1 MIKTKLSIAIAAFS
15 TLAAAAVSAQETAAG
30 PVVEEVIVTGSRIAR
45 DPLSTTGPITIVD
58 SEAISR
64 SGVGT
69 IDELL
74 NQLPSMGT
82 TGINANDNNGG
93 QGLAFVDLRNLG
105 SARTLVLVNGRR
117 FVSSASGVSSAVD
130 MNNIPVE
137 MIDRI
142 EVLTD
147 GASAVYGSDAVAGVI
162 NVVMKDSFDGV
173 RINARAGATSAG
185 GGENG
190 DLSITFGNE
199 AERGSFVVNLSHSQR
214 DEITYN
220 DRGWAG
226 LTSSMG
232 PNGNIFTNYGSFS
245 IAEDGETLGAYSGYD
260 IGQHMWLS
268 GAMERTSA
276 TASGKVSITDAVE
289 LWGETSYTT
298 KTTNQQ
304 LAAQPMYAGNGF
316 VLNPEEH
323 LPEAIKTQLQ
333 EAWQKADD
341 AYQIELAAYNAAKA
355 EWEAQGSP
363 EDLEPEAPVASHGTD
378 WVDGFSDFRIR
389 PVSGGTRAY
398 EQTTDTFRI
407 AGGFRGDFSNGWS
420 WDTFASYGK
429 NEGDNVTRN
438 SYNKTKLEE
447 IFSGEAGL
455 AYDFAG
461 GMSPEIMDYF
471 RYDDRENNSYELLN
485 LGASLSGDI
494 EAIAFQGGALGFAA
508 GVEYREESG
517 EFNPSPETQSGETFG
532 NQQDATGGEY
542 DVTEV
547 FAEFNLPI
555 LQGARFAEELTADI
569 AVRYSDFSTF
579 GGQSTGK
586 VGLVYAPVEDV
597 RFRTSYSTS
606 FRAPGIYELFSGS
619 AQSYE
624 YLIDPCDTSAS
635 NKEGQGDYCGS
646 EVGAGFTQA
655 GNQVPTNIGGN
666 EELTPE
672 EAKTFTAGIV
682 WTPSFVDDL
691 SITLDYYDISID
703 DAITSPDLQRI
714 LDDCFREGIASAC
727 TFVTRGAGDQIVA
740 LEGAKMNIG
749 KVDTRG
755 VDVDIVHNLH
765 FDAGRLGLRAQASR
779 LLEYNEFNEQSGTES
794 DYLEYVGTTGGLY
807 VKWRGLASAT
817 WYGNDWDLGAEM
829 QYFDDGYSAYK
840 PVNSMT
846 YLNLRAGWDIN
857 EGTRLSAGI
866 DNVADKAPEDTS
878 GYGDW
883 NSFYDFQ
890 GRYFWAGASY
900 QF

>member
-15 TLAAAAVSAQETAAG
+15 TLASAAVSAQEAVPG
-30 PVVEEVIVTGSRIAR
+30 PTVEEVIVTGSRIAR

-130 MNNIPVE
+130 MNNIPVD

-162 NVVMKDSFDGV
+162 NVVMKDSFEGV
-173 RINARAGATSAG
+173 RINARAGSTSEG

-190 DLSITFGNE
+190 ELSITFGGE
-199 AERGSFVVNLSHSQR
+199 GERGKFIANINHSQR

-220 DRGWAG
+220 DREWAG

-232 PNGNIFTNYGSFS
+232 PNGNIFTRYGAFS
-245 IAEDGETLGAYSGYD
+245 VQEDGLTLGGYEGYD

-268 GAMERTSA
+268 GAMERTSV
-276 TASGKVSITDAVE
+276 TASGTYSATDAVE
-289 LWGETSYTT
+289 AWGEFSYTT

-316 VLNPEEH
+316 NLDPEQH
-323 LPEAIKTQLQ
+323 LPQEIKDQLQ
-333 EAWQKADD
+333 DAWQEAKD
-341 AYQIELAAYNAAKA
+341 AYDAAVAAGVAEDELPAYP
-355 EWEAQGSP
+355 GDS
-363 EDLEPEAPVASHGTD
+363 
-378 WVDGFSDFRIR
+378 WVEGFSDYRVR
-389 PVSGGTRAY
+389 PVAGGTRDY
-398 EQTTDTFRI
+398 EQSTDTFRI
-407 AGGFRGDFSNGWS
+407 ASGLRGDLANGWS

-429 NEGDNVTRN
+429 NSGDNVTYN
-438 SYNKTKLEE
+438 SYNKARLNE

-455 AYDFAG
+455 DFDFTG

-471 RYDDRENNSYELLN
+471 RYDDREDNQYELVN
-485 LGASLSGDI
+485 VGAALSGDI
-494 EAIAFQGGALGFAA
+494 DAIEFQGGTLGFAA
-508 GVEYREESG
+508 GLEYRDESG
-517 EFNPSPETQSGETFG
+517 EFNPSQETRSGETFG
-532 NQQDATGGEY
+532 NQQDATGGSY
-542 DVTEV
+542 NVSEV

-555 LQGARFAEELTADI
+555 LAGVTGAEELSADV

-586 VGLVYAPVEDV
+586 LGLVYAPVEDV
-597 RFRTSYSTS
+597 RFRASLSTA
-606 FRAPGIYELFSGS
+606 FRAPGIYELYSGS

-624 YLIDPCDTSAS
+624 FLIDPCDTSAS
-635 NKEGQGDYCGS
+635 NKEGQGDFCD
-646 EVGAGFTQA
+646 VDNGFTQA

-666 EELTPE
+666 ENLTPE
-672 EAKTFTAGIV
+672 EAKTFTAGVV

-691 SITLDYYDISID
+691 SITLDYYDIQVE
-703 DAITSPDLQRI
+703 DAITSPDLQKI
-714 LDDCFREGIASAC
+714 LDDCFREGIESAC
-727 TFVTRGAGDQIVA
+727 ALVTRGAGDQIVK

-749 KVDTRG
+749 QVDTRG
-755 VDVDIVHNLH
+755 VDIDIVQNLH
-765 FDAGRLGLRAQASR
+765 FDAGQLALRAQATR
-779 LLEYNEFNEQSGTES
+779 LLEYNEFNKQSGTES
-794 DYLEYVGTTGGLY
+794 DYLDYVGTTGGLF
-807 VKWRGLASAT
+807 VKWRGLASAM
-817 WYGNDWDLGAEM
+817 WYGSDWEAGLEA
-829 QYFDDGYSAYK
+829 QYLSEGESAYK
-840 PVNSMT
+840 PVGAVT
-846 YLNLRAGWDIN
+846 YVNLKAGWDLSDSL
-857 EGTRLSAGI
+857 RLSTGI
-866 DNVADKAPEDTS
+866 DNVGNVEPEDTS
-878 GYGDW
+878 GYNDW
-883 NSFYDFQ
+883 NSSYDFK

>member
-15 TLAAAAVSAQETAAG
+15 TLATAGVSAQEAVPG
-30 PVVEEVIVTGSRIAR
+30 PTVEEVIVTGSRIAR

-58 SEAISR
+58 SQAIQR

-82 TGINANDNNGG
+82 TGINSNDNNGG
-93 QGLAFVDLRNLG
+93 MGLSFVDLRNLG

-130 MNNIPVE
+130 MNNIPVD

-173 RINARAGATSAG
+173 RINARAGGTDAG

-199 AERGSFVVNLSHSQR
+199 GERGSFVANITHAQR
-214 DEITYN
+214 DEITYD
-220 DRGWAG
+220 DRNWAG

-232 PNGNIFTNYGSFS
+232 PNGNIFTNYGNFS
-245 IAEDGETLGAYSGYD
+245 IGDDGVTLGSYAGYD

-276 TASGKVSITDAVE
+276 TASGKYSITDSVE
-289 LWGETSYTT
+289 LWGEASYTT
-298 KTTNQQ
+298 KTSNQQ
-304 LAAQPMYAGNGF
+304 LAAQPLYAGNGF
-316 VLNPEEH
+316 TLNPETH
-323 LPEAIKTQLQ
+323 LPEAVKSQLQ
-333 EAWQKADD
+333 DAWVKADN
-341 AYQIELAAYNAAKA
+341 AYQIELAAYNAALS
-355 EWEAQGSP
+355 EWESQGSP
-363 EDLEPEAPVASHGTD
+363 EGLKPTAPEATHGTD

-389 PVSGGTRAY
+389 PVSGGTRDY
-398 EQTTDTFRI
+398 EQTTDTYRV
-407 AGGFRGDFSNGWS
+407 ATGLNGDFSNGWS
-420 WDTFASYGK
+420 WDTFVSYGK
-429 NEGDNVTRN
+429 NEGENVILN

-447 IFSGEAGL
+447 IFSGAAGL
-455 AYDFAG
+455 DYDFAG

-471 RYDDRENNSYELLN
+471 RYDDYEDNSYELLN
-485 LGASLSGDI
+485 VGASLSGDI
-494 EAIAFQGGALGFAA
+494 EAIQFQGGALGFAA

-555 LQGARFAEELTADI
+555 LQGARFAEELTADV

-579 GGQSTGK
+579 GGESTGK
-586 VGLVYAPVEDV
+586 VGIVYAPVEDL

-606 FRAPGIYELFSGS
+606 FRAPGIYELYSGS

-624 YLIDPCDTSAS
+624 YLIDPCDTSAA
-635 NKEGQGDYCGS
+635 NEDGQGANCGM
-646 EVGAGFTQA
+646 VGAGFTQA

-672 EAKTFTAGIV
+672 EAKTFTAGVV

-691 SITLDYYDISID
+691 SITLDYYDISIE
-703 DAITSPDLQRI
+703 DAITSPDLQRM
-714 LDDCFREGIASAC
+714 LDDCFRKGEASAC
-727 TFVTRGAGDQIVA
+727 QFVTRGAGDQIVA

-749 KVDTRG
+749 QIDTRG
-755 VDVDIVHNLH
+755 VDIDIVHNLH

-779 LLEYNEFNEQSGTES
+779 LLEYNEYNEQSGTETNN
-794 DYLEYVGTTGGLY
+794 LEYVGTTSGLY

-817 WYGNDWDLGAEM
+817 WYGDDWDLGADM
-829 QYFDDGYSAYK
+829 QYFDDGYSPYL
-840 PVNSMT
+840 PVKSMT
-846 YLNLRAGWDIN
+846 YLNLKAGWDVN
-857 EGTRLSAGI
+857 ESTRLSAGI
-866 DNVADKAPEDTS
+866 DNVSDKDPHTTS
-878 GYGDW
+878 GSDW

>member
-15 TLAAAAVSAQETAAG
+15 TLATAGVSAQETVPG
-30 PVVEEVIVTGSRIAR
+30 PTVEEVIVTGSRIAR

-58 SEAISR
+58 SQAIQR

-93 QGLAFVDLRNLG
+93 AGLSFVDLRNLG

-130 MNNIPVE
+130 MNNIPVD

-173 RINARAGATSAG
+173 RINARAGSTTEG

-190 DLSITFGNE
+190 EISFTFGNE
-199 AERGSFVVNLSHSQR
+199 GERGSFVANISHSQR
-214 DEITYN
+214 DEIAYN
-220 DRGWAG
+220 DRDWAG
-226 LTSSMG
+226 LASSMS
-232 PNGNIFTNYGSFS
+232 PNGNILTNYGNFA
-245 IAEDGETLGAYSGYD
+245 IGEDGVTLGAYSTYD

-268 GAMERTSA
+268 GAMERTA
-276 TASGKVSITDAVE
+276 VTASGTYSITDSVE
-289 LWGETSYTT
+289 AFGEASYTS

-316 VLNPEEH
+316 NLDPEQH
-323 LPEAIKTQLQ
+323 LPAEIQSQLQ
-333 EAWQKADD
+333 DAWQEAYD
-341 AYQIELAAYNAAKA
+341 AWVAN
-355 EWEAQGSP
+355 GSNM
-363 EDLEPEAPVASHGTD
+363 EDEEFPFPGNS
-378 WVDGFSDFRIR
+378 WQDGYSDLRIR
-389 PVSGGTRAY
+389 PVAGGTRDS
-398 EQTTDTFRI
+398 EQQTDTYRI
-407 AGGFRGDFSNGWS
+407 LGGLRGDLINGWS
-420 WDTFASYGK
+420 WDTFVSYGK
-429 NEGDNVTRN
+429 NEGKNVTAN

-447 IFSGEAGL
+447 IFSGAAGL
-455 AYDFAG
+455 DYEFAG
-461 GMSPEIMDYF
+461 GMSPEIIQYF
-471 RYDDRENNSYELLN
+471 SYDDRESNEYELLN
-485 LGASLSGDI
+485 IGATLSGDL
-494 EAIAFQGGALGFAA
+494 EAVQFQGGALGFAT

-517 EFNPSPETQSGETFG
+517 EFNPSAETQSGETFG

-542 DVTEV
+542 DVAEV

-555 LQGARFAEELTADI
+555 LAGVKGAEELTADL

-579 GGQSTGK
+579 GGESTGK
-586 VGLVYAPVEDV
+586 FGMVYAPIEDL
-597 RFRTSYSTS
+597 RFRTSLSTS

-624 YLIDPCDTSAS
+624 TLTDPCSTGTSNPS
-635 NKEGQGDYCGS
+635 GKGTYCDMVS
-646 EVGAGFTQA
+646 PGFEQA
-655 GNQVPTNIGGN
+655 GNQIPTNIGGN
-666 EELTPE
+666 QELKPE
-672 EAKTFTAGIV
+672 EAETFTFGVV

-691 SITLDYYDISID
+691 SITLDYYDIQID
-703 DAITSPDLQRI
+703 NAITSPDLQRI
-714 LDDCFREGIASAC
+714 LDDCFRDGIATAC
-727 TFVTRGAGDQIVA
+727 SFVTRGAGDQIVR

-749 KVDTRG
+749 QIDTRG
-755 VDVDIVHNLH
+755 VDIDITQNFH
-765 FDAGRLGLRAQASR
+765 FDTGRLALRAQATR
-779 LLEYNEFNEQSGTES
+779 MLEYTEYNEQTDTES
-794 DYLEYVGTTGGLY
+794 DYLGEVGITSEMYVD
-807 VKWRGLASAT
+807 WRGLASAM
-817 WYGNDWDLGAEM
+817 WYGNEWEAGVEA
-829 QYFDDGYSAYK
+829 QYFDGGISSSPYLVDVDSK
-840 PVNSMT
+840 T
-846 YLNLRAGWDIN
+846 YLNLRAGWDVN
-857 EGTRLSAGI
+857 DTLRLSAGL
-866 DNVADKAPEDTS
+866 DNVTNEEPQDTS

>member
-1 MIKTKLSIAIAAFS
+1 MIKTKLSIAIAALG
-15 TLAAAAVSAQETAAG
+15 TIAATGVSAQENVPG
-30 PVVEEVIVTGSRIAR
+30 PTVEEVIVTGSRIAR

-130 MNNIPVE
+130 MNNIPVD

-147 GASAVYGSDAVAGVI
+147 GASAVYGADAVAGVI

-173 RINARAGATSAG
+173 RINARAGATKDG

-190 DLSITFGNE
+190 DLSITFGHE
-199 AERGSFVVNLSHSQR
+199 GERGSFVANITHAQR

-220 DRGWAG
+220 DRDWAG

-245 IAEDGETLGAYSGYD
+245 IGEDGVTLGEYAGYD

-276 TASGKVSITDAVE
+276 TASGKFSITDSVE
-289 LWGETSYTT
+289 LWSEASFTT
-298 KTTNQQ
+298 KTSNQQ
-304 LAAQPMYAGNGF
+304 LAAQPLYAGNGF
-316 VLNPEEH
+316 NLNPEEH
-323 LPEAIKTQLQ
+323 LPEAVKAQLQ
-333 EAWQKADD
+333 DAWQKADD
-341 AYQIELAAYNAAKA
+341 AYAIELAAYNAAHA

-363 EDLEPEAPVASHGTD
+363 EGQEPTAPVASHGTD

-389 PVSGGTRAY
+389 PVSGGTRSY
-398 EQTTDTFRI
+398 EQTTDTFRV
-407 AGGFRGDFSNGWS
+407 AGGFNGDFSNGWT

-429 NEGDNVTRN
+429 NEGENVILN
-438 SYNKTKLEE
+438 SYNKTKLDE

-455 AYDFAG
+455 DYDFAG

-471 RYDDRENNSYELLN
+471 RYDDYEDNSYELLN
-485 LGASLSGDI
+485 FGASLSGDI
-494 EAIAFQGGALGFAA
+494 DAIEFQGGALGFAA

-517 EFNPSPETQSGETFG
+517 EFNPSAQTQSGETFG

-555 LQGARFAEELTADI
+555 LQGARFAEELTADV

-586 VGLVYAPVEDV
+586 VGVVYAPVEDL
-597 RFRTSYSTS
+597 RFRTSFSTS
-606 FRAPGIYELFSGS
+606 FRAPGIYELYSGS

-624 YLIDPCDTSAS
+624 YLIDPCDTSAA
-635 NKEGQGDYCGS
+635 NEDGQGANCGM
-646 EVGAGFTQA
+646 VGAGFTQA

-691 SITLDYYDISID
+691 SITLDYYDISIE
-703 DAITSPDLQRI
+703 DAITSPDLQRM
-714 LDDCFREGIASAC
+714 LDDCFRDGDSAAC
-727 TFVTRGAGDQIVA
+727 QFVTRGAGDQIVA

-749 KVDTRG
+749 QIDTRG
-755 VDVDIVHNLH
+755 VDVDIVQNLH
-765 FDAGRLGLRAQASR
+765 FDSGRLGLRAQASR

-794 DYLEYVGTTGGLY
+794 DYLEYVGTTSGLY

-817 WYGNDWDLGAEM
+817 WYGNDWDMGVDM
-829 QYFDDGYSAYK
+829 QYFDDGYSPYL
-840 PVNSMT
+840 PVKSMT
-846 YLNLRAGWDIN
+846 YLNLKAGWDVN
-857 EGTRLSAGI
+857 ESTRLSAGI
-866 DNVADKAPEDTS
+866 DNVSDKDPHTTS
-878 GYGDW
+878 GSDW

-890 GRYFWAGASY
+890 GRYLWAGASY

>member
-1 MIKTKLSIAIAAFS
+1 MIKTKLSIAIAAFG
-15 TLAAAAVSAQETAAG
+15 TIAATGVSAQEAVPG
-30 PVVEEVIVTGSRIAR
+30 PTVEEVIVTGSRIAR

-173 RINARAGATSAG
+173 RINARAGSTSDG

-190 DLSITFGNE
+190 DISLTFGNE
-199 AERGSFVVNLSHSQR
+199 GERGSFIANISHSQR
-214 DEITYN
+214 DEITFN
-220 DRGWAG
+220 DRDWAG

-245 IAEDGETLGAYSGYD
+245 VGEDGVTLGDYAGYD

-276 TASGKVSITDAVE
+276 TASGKFSITDSVE
-289 LWGETSYTT
+289 LWGEASYTT

-316 VLNPEEH
+316 VLDPEQH
-323 LPEAIKTQLQ
+323 LPAEIQSQLQ
-333 EAWQKADD
+333 DAWQEAYD
-341 AYQIELAAYNAAKA
+341 AWVAN
-355 EWEAQGSP
+355 GSDP
-363 EDLEPEAPVASHGTD
+363 EDKVNPFPGAT
-378 WVDGFSDFRIR
+378 WVEGFSDFRIR
-389 PVSGGTRAY
+389 PVAGGTRSY
-398 EQTTDTFRI
+398 EQQTDTYRLA
-407 AGGFRGDFSNGWS
+407 AGLDGDLANGWS
-420 WDTFASYGK
+420 WDTFFSYGK
-429 NEGDNVTRN
+429 NEGDNVTAN
-438 SYNKTKLEE
+438 SYNKTRLNE

-455 AYDFAG
+455 DYDFAG

-471 RYDDRENNSYELLN
+471 RYDDRENNEYELVN
-485 LGASLSGDI
+485 IGASLSGDI
-494 EAIAFQGGALGFAA
+494 EAIQFQGGALGFA
-508 GVEYREESG
+508 GGIEYREESG

-532 NQQDATGGEY
+532 NQQDATGGDF
-542 DVTEV
+542 DVAEV

-555 LQGARFAEELTADI
+555 LAGVQYAEELSIDA
-569 AVRYSDFSTF
+569 AVRYSDYSTF
-579 GGQSTGK
+579 GGETTGK
-586 VGLVYAPVEDV
+586 VGLVYAPIEDV
-597 RFRTSYSTS
+597 RFRSSYSTS
-606 FRAPGIYELFSGS
+606 FRAPGIYELYSGS

-624 YLIDPCDTSAS
+624 TLTDPCSTGTS
-635 NKEGQGDYCGS
+635 NPEGQGANCDMVS
-646 EVGAGFTQA
+646 PGFEQA

-666 EELTPE
+666 QELMPE
-672 EAKTFTAGIV
+672 QAKTFTAGIV

-691 SITLDYYDISID
+691 SITLDYYDISVE

-714 LDDCFREGIASAC
+714 LDDCFRDGIASAC
-727 TFVTRGAGDQIVA
+727 SFVTRGAGDQIVA

-749 KVDTRG
+749 QIDTRG
-755 VDVDIVHNLH
+755 VDIDVVQNLH
-765 FDAGRLGLRAQASR
+765 FDAGRLAMRAQATR
-779 LLEYNEFNEQSGTES
+779 MLEYKEFNEQSGTES
-794 DYLEYVGTTGGLY
+794 DYLGEVGITGGLY
-807 VKWRGLASAT
+807 VDWRGLASVT
-817 WYGNDWDLGAEM
+817 WYGNDWDAGVEA
-829 QYFDDGYSAYK
+829 QYFDGGVSSSPYS
-840 PVNSMT
+840 VDIDSQT
-846 YLNLRAGWDIN
+846 YLNLRAGWDVN
-857 EGTRLSAGI
+857 DNLRVSTGL
-866 DNVADKAPEDTS
+866 DNVTNEEPQDTS
-878 GYGDW
+878 GYNDW

>member
-1 MIKTKLSIAIAAFS
+1 MIKTKLSIAIAAFG
-15 TLAAAAVSAQETAAG
+15 TIAATGVSAQEAVPG
-30 PVVEEVIVTGSRIAR
+30 PTVEEVIVTGSRIAR

-58 SEAISR
+58 SDAISR

-93 QGLAFVDLRNLG
+93 QGLSFVDLRNLG

-130 MNNIPVE
+130 MNNIPVD

-173 RINARAGATSAG
+173 RINARAGATKEG

-199 AERGSFVVNLSHSQR
+199 GERGSFIANITHAQR
-214 DEITYN
+214 DEITYE
-220 DRGWAG
+220 DRDWAG

-245 IAEDGETLGAYSGYD
+245 IGEDGVTLGSYSGYD

-276 TASGKVSITDAVE
+276 TVSGKYSITDSVE
-289 LWGETSYTT
+289 LWGEASYTN
-298 KTTNQQ
+298 KTSNQQ
-304 LAAQPMYAGNGF
+304 LAAQPLYAGNGF
-316 VLNPEEH
+316 ALNPETH
-323 LPEAIKTQLQ
+323 LPEAIKSQLQ
-333 EAWQKADD
+333 DAWQNADD
-341 AYQIELAAYNAAKA
+341 AYQIELAAYNAAVT

-363 EDLEPEAPVASHGTD
+363 EGLEPTAPVASHGTD
-378 WVDGFSDFRIR
+378 WLDGFSDFRIR
-389 PVSGGTRAY
+389 PVAGGTRSY
-398 EQTTDTFRI
+398 EQTTDTYRV
-407 AGGFRGDFSNGWS
+407 AGGLSGDFANGWT

-429 NEGDNVTRN
+429 NEGENVTLN

-447 IFSGEAGL
+447 IFSGAAGL
-455 AYDFAG
+455 DYNFAG

-471 RYDDRENNSYELLN
+471 RYDDFEDNSYELVN
-485 LGASLSGDI
+485 VGASLSGDI
-494 EAIAFQGGALGFAA
+494 NAIEFQGGALGFAA
-508 GVEYREESG
+508 GVEYREETG
-517 EFNPSPETQSGETFG
+517 EFNPSPETQSGATFG

-555 LQGARFAEELTADI
+555 LQGARFAEELTADV

-624 YLIDPCDTSAS
+624 YLIDPCDTSAA
-635 NKEGQGDYCGS
+635 NEDGQGKNCGM
-646 EVGAGFTQA
+646 VGAGFTQA

-672 EAKTFTAGIV
+672 EATTFTAGVV

-691 SITLDYYDISID
+691 SITLDYYDISVE
-703 DAITSPDLQRI
+703 DAITSPDLQRM
-714 LDDCFREGIASAC
+714 LDDCFRSGDQNAC
-727 TFVTRGAGDQIVA
+727 QFVTRGAGDQIVA

-749 KVDTRG
+749 QIDTRG

-765 FDAGRLGLRAQASR
+765 FDAGRLALRAQASR

-794 DYLEYVGTTGGLY
+794 DYLEYVGTTSGLY

-817 WYGNDWDLGAEM
+817 WYGNDWDMGVDM
-829 QYFDDGYSAYK
+829 QYFDDGYSPYL
-840 PVNSMT
+840 PVQSMT
-846 YLNLRAGWDIN
+846 YLNLKAGWDVN
-857 EGTRLSAGI
+857 ESLRLSTGI
-866 DNVADKAPEDTS
+866 DNVSDKDPHTTS
-878 GYGDW
+878 GSDW

>member
-1 MIKTKLSIAIAAFS
+1 MIKTKLSIAIAAFG
-15 TLAAAAVSAQETAAG
+15 TLAAAAVSAQESAIG

-58 SEAISR
+58 SEAIQR

-93 QGLAFVDLRNLG
+93 QGLSFVDLRNLG

-162 NVVMKDSFDGV
+162 NVVMKDSFDGL
-173 RINARAGATSAG
+173 RINARAGATSEG

-190 DLSITFGNE
+190 DISFTFGNE
-199 AERGSFVVNLSHSQR
+199 GERGSFIANISHSQR

-220 DRGWAG
+220 DRDWAG
-226 LTSSMG
+226 LYSSMG
-232 PNGNIFTNYGSFS
+232 PNGNIFTRYGNFS
-245 IAEDGETLGAYSGYD
+245 VQDDGLTLGGYAPYN

-276 TASGKVSITDAVE
+276 TASGKFSITDSVE
-289 LWGETSYTT
+289 LWGEASYTN

-304 LAAQPMYAGNGF
+304 LAAQPLYAGNGF
-316 VLNPEEH
+316 NLNPEEH
-323 LPEAIKTQLQ
+323 LPQEIKDQLQ
-333 EAWQKADD
+333 GAWQEAKD
-341 AYQIELAAYNAAKA
+341 AYDQAVAAGVA
-355 EWEAQGSP
+355 EA
-363 EDLEPEAPVASHGTD
+363 DLPTYPGDS
-378 WVDGFSDFRIR
+378 WVDGFSDFRVR
-389 PVSGGTRAY
+389 PVSGGTRDY
-398 EQTTDTFRI
+398 EQTTETYRL
-407 AGGFRGDFSNGWS
+407 ATGLRGDFSNGWS
-420 WDTFASYGK
+420 WDTFVSYGK
-429 NEGDNVTRN
+429 NEGENVTLN
-438 SYNKTKLEE
+438 SYNKTKLQE
-447 IFSGEAGL
+447 IFSGAAGL
-455 AYDFAG
+455 DFDFTG
-461 GMSPEIMDYF
+461 GMSPEIMEYF
-471 RYDDRENNSYELLN
+471 SYDDFEDNQYELLN
-485 LGASLSGDI
+485 AGASISGDI
-494 EAIAFQGGALGFAA
+494 DAIAFQGGALGFAA

-517 EFNPSPETQSGETFG
+517 EFNPSAETRSGETFG
-532 NQQDATGGEY
+532 NQQDATGGKY

-555 LQGARFAEELTADI
+555 LQGARFAQELTADV

-586 VGLVYAPVEDV
+586 VGVVYAPVEDV
-597 RFRTSYSTS
+597 RFRTSFSTS
-606 FRAPGIYELFSGS
+606 FRAPGIYELYSGS

-624 YLIDPCDTSAS
+624 YLIDPCDTSTA
-635 NKEGQGDYCGS
+635 NKQGQGDNCGM
-646 EVGAGFTQA
+646 VGAGFTQA

-666 EELTPE
+666 ESLTPE
-672 EAKTFTAGIV
+672 EAETFTAGVV
-682 WTPSFVDDL
+682 WTPSFVEDL
-691 SITLDYYDISID
+691 SITLDYYDISVE

-714 LDDCFREGIASAC
+714 LDDCFRDGIASAC
-727 TFVTRGAGDQIVA
+727 QFVTRGAGDQIVA

-749 KVDTRG
+749 QVDTRG
-755 VDVDIVHNLH
+755 VDIDIIQNLN
-765 FDAGRLGLRAQASR
+765 FDAGRLALRAQATR

-794 DYLEYVGTTGGLY
+794 DYLDYVGTTGGLY

-829 QYFDDGYSAYK
+829 QYFDDGESAYK
-840 PVNSMT
+840 PVKSMT

-857 EGTRLSAGI
+857 EATRLSAGI
-866 DNVADKAPEDTS
+866 DNVADKEPEDTS

>member
-15 TLAAAAVSAQETAAG
+15 SIAAAGVSAQENVPG
-30 PVVEEVIVTGSRIAR
+30 PAVEEVIVTGSRIAR

-162 NVVMKDSFDGV
+162 NVVMKDSFEGL
-173 RINARAGATSAG
+173 RINARAGATSEG

-190 DLSITFGNE
+190 DISFTFGSE
-199 AERGSFVVNLSHSQR
+199 GDRGSFIANISHSQR

-220 DRGWAG
+220 DRDWAG

-232 PNGNIFTNYGSFS
+232 PNGNIFTRYGAFS
-245 IAEDGETLGAYSGYD
+245 IQEDGVTLGDYAGYD

-268 GAMERTSA
+268 GAMERSSA
-276 TASGKVSITDAVE
+276 TASGKYSITNSVE
-289 LWGETSYTT
+289 LWGEASFTT

-316 VLNPEEH
+316 NLNPETH
-323 LPEAIKTQLQ
+323 LPEAIKSQLQ
-333 EAWQKADD
+333 DAWQQADD
-341 AYQIELAAYNAAKA
+341 AYQIELAAYNAAVA

-363 EDLEPEAPVASHGTD
+363 EGLEPTAPVAAHGTD

-389 PVSGGTRAY
+389 PVDGGTRSY
-398 EQTTDTFRI
+398 EQTTDTYRL
-407 AGGFRGDFSNGWS
+407 ATGLSGDFSNGWS
-420 WDTFASYGK
+420 WDTFVSYGK
-429 NEGDNVTRN
+429 NEGNNVTLN
-438 SYNKTKLEE
+438 SYNKTKLDE

-455 AYDFAG
+455 DFDFAG

-471 RYDDRENNSYELLN
+471 RYDDRESNSYELLN
-485 LGASLSGDI
+485 AGASLSGDI
-494 EAIAFQGGALGFAA
+494 DAIEFQGGALGFAA

-555 LQGARFAEELTADI
+555 LQGAKFAEELTADV

-624 YLIDPCDTSAS
+624 YLIDPCDTSSS
-635 NKEGQGDYCGS
+635 NTDGQGENCGM
-646 EVGAGFTQA
+646 VGAGFTQA

-691 SITLDYYDISID
+691 SITLDYYDISIE

-714 LDDCFREGIASAC
+714 LDDCFRDGIASAC
-727 TFVTRGAGDQIVA
+727 QFVTRGAGDQIVA

-749 KVDTRG
+749 QVDTRG

-779 LLEYNEFNEQSGTES
+779 LLEYNEYNEQSGTES

-817 WYGNDWDLGAEM
+817 WYGNDWDMGAEM
-829 QYFDDGYSAYK
+829 QYFDDGYSPYK
-840 PVNSMT
+840 PVKSMT

-878 GYGDW
+878 GYNDW

>member
-1 MIKTKLSIAIAAFS
+1 MIKTKLSIAIAALG
-15 TLAAAAVSAQETAAG
+15 TIAATGVSAQENVPG
-30 PVVEEVIVTGSRIAR
+30 PTVEEVIVTGSRIAR

-173 RINARAGATSAG
+173 RINARAGSTSDG

-190 DLSITFGNE
+190 DISFTFGSE
-199 AERGSFVVNLSHSQR
+199 GERGSFIANISHSQR
-214 DEITYN
+214 DEITFN
-220 DRGWAG
+220 DREWAG

-232 PNGNIFTNYGSFS
+232 PNGNIFTNYGAFS
-245 IAEDGETLGAYSGYD
+245 VAEDGVTLGSYAGYD

-276 TASGKVSITDAVE
+276 TASGKFSITDSVE
-289 LWGETSYTT
+289 LWGEASYTT

-316 VLNPEEH
+316 VLDPEQH
-323 LPEAIKTQLQ
+323 LPAEIQSQLQ
-333 EAWQKADD
+333 DAWQEAYD
-341 AYQIELAAYNAAKA
+341 AWVAN
-355 EWEAQGSP
+355 GSDP
-363 EDLEPEAPVASHGTD
+363 EDTVNPFPGET
-378 WVDGFSDFRIR
+378 WVEGFSDFRIR
-389 PVSGGTRAY
+389 PVAGGTRSY
-398 EQTTDTFRI
+398 EQQTDTYRLA
-407 AGGFRGDFSNGWS
+407 AGLDGDLANGWS
-420 WDTFASYGK
+420 WDTFISYGK
-429 NEGDNVTRN
+429 NEGDNVTAN
-438 SYNKTKLEE
+438 SYNKTRLNE

-455 AYDFAG
+455 DYDFAG

-471 RYDDRENNSYELLN
+471 RYDDRENNEYELVN
-485 LGASLSGDI
+485 IGASLSGDI
-494 EAIAFQGGALGFAA
+494 EAIQFQGGALGFAG

-532 NQQDATGGEY
+532 NQQDATGG
-542 DVTEV
+542 DFNVAEV

-555 LQGARFAEELTADI
+555 LAGVKYAEELSVDT
-569 AVRYSDFSTF
+569 AVRYSDYSTF
-579 GGQSTGK
+579 GGETTGK

-597 RFRTSYSTS
+597 RIRSSYSTS
-606 FRAPGIYELFSGS
+606 FRAPGIYELYSGS

-624 YLIDPCDTSAS
+624 TLTDPCSTGTS
-635 NKEGQGDYCGS
+635 NPEGQGDNCAMVS
-646 EVGAGFTQA
+646 PGFEQA

-666 EELTPE
+666 QDLMPE
-672 EAKTFTAGIV
+672 QAKTFTAGIV

-691 SITLDYYDISID
+691 SITLDYYDISVE

-714 LDDCFREGIASAC
+714 LDDCFRDGIASAC
-727 TFVTRGAGDQIVA
+727 ASVTRGAGGQIVA

-749 KVDTRG
+749 QIDTRG
-755 VDVDIVHNLH
+755 VDIDVVQNLH
-765 FDAGRLGLRAQASR
+765 FDAGRLALRAQATR
-779 LLEYNEFNEQSGTES
+779 MLEYKEFNEQSGTES
-794 DYLEYVGTTGGLY
+794 DYLGEVGITGGLY
-807 VKWRGLASAT
+807 VDWRGLASAT
-817 WYGNDWDLGAEM
+817 WYGNDWDAGVEA
-829 QYFDDGYSAYK
+829 QYFDGGISSSPYSVAIDSK
-840 PVNSMT
+840 T
-846 YLNLRAGWDIN
+846 YLNLRAGWDVN
-857 EGTRLSAGI
+857 DNLRLSTGL
-866 DNVADKAPEDTS
+866 DNVTNEEPQDTS

-890 GRYFWAGASY
+890 GRYVWAGASY